1 MTRYERIARL
11 EFTLTLRER
20 SRHRRNMVVM
30 TAVFLLCAVAA
41 LAAVN
46 WAFLRG

>member
-11 EFTLTLRER
+11 EFTLKLRER
-20 SRHRRNMVVM
+20 SGRRRNMVVM
-30 TAVFLLCAVAA
+30 TAVFLLFAVAA

-46 WAFLRG
+46 WQFLRG